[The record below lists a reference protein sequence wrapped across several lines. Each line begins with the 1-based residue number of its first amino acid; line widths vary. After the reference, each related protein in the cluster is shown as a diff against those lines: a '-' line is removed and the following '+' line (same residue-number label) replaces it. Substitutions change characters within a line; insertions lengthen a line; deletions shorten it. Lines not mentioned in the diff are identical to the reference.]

1 MLGLIKK
8 DLFLIKNNFKFLAII
23 LVFYVLLAFVC
34 DIDIAFLPPFL
45 SVMIMISSFS
55 YDNYNKWDIYAITLP
70 NGKKNV
76 VKAKYLATLF
86 LIAVTSLAVIILSL
100 LISYAN
106 TKSINVKET
115 FEVITLTICATLLIQ
130 AIMFPAIFKFG
141 AEKARIG
148 VFIIVFGVAILGGV
162 LTNVID
168 FDSLIGKLSFLNDY
182 LIIILPIIA
191 IVILFASYLISEK
204 IYSKKE
210 F

>member
-8 DLFLIKNNFKFLAII
+8 DLFLIKNNFKFIAII
-23 LVFYVLLAFVC
+23 LGFYVLLAFVC
-34 DIDIAFLPPFL
+34 DIDITFLPPFL

-55 YDNYNKWDIYAITLP
+55 YDNYNKWDVYAITLP

-86 LIAVTSLAVIILSL
+86 LLVITSLAVMILSL
-100 LISYAN
+100 IISYVN
-106 TKSINVKET
+106 TKSIHIKET
-115 FEVITLTICATLLIQ
+115 FEIITLTICATLLIQ

-148 VFIIVFGVAILGGV
+148 VFIIVFGVAILGGI
-162 LTNVID
+162 LTNVIN
-168 FDSLIGKLSFLNDY
+168 FDSLIGSLSFLYDY
-182 LIIILPIIA
+182 LIIIFPIIIIA
-191 IVILFASYLISEK
+191 ILFASYLISKK

>member
-1 MLGLIKK
+1 MLGLMKK
-8 DLFLIKNNFKFLAII
+8 DLFLIKNNFKFMAII
-23 LVFYVLLAFVC
+23 LGCYVLLAFAYN
-34 DIDIAFLPPFL
+34 IDISSLPPFL
-45 SVMIMISSFS
+45 SVMIMISTFS

-76 VKAKYLATLF
+76 VKAKYLATL
-86 LIAVTSLAVIILSL
+86 LLLMVTSFAVIILSF
-100 LISYAN
+100 LISYTN

-115 FEVITLTICATLLIQ
+115 FKTITFTLCASLFIQ

-148 VFIIVFGVAILGGV
+148 IFIIVFGVAILSGV
-162 LTNVID
+162 LANVLD
-168 FDSLIGKLSFLNDY
+168 FNSLIGNLTFLNNY

-191 IVILFASYLISEK
+191 IIILFASYLISKK